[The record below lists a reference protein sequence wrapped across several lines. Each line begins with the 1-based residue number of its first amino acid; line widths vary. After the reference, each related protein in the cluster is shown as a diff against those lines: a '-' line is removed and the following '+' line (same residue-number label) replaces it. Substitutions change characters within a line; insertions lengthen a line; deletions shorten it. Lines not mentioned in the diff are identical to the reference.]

1 MADKLV
7 AAASREAWRGR
18 MIKVSVDTVK
28 LPNGHTV
35 DLEIVRHPGAAAV
48 VPVDGEGNVVLVKQV
63 RYATG
68 GWLLEVPAGK
78 LDAGEAP
85 EACAAREL
93 VEETGLR
100 AGKLIAM
107 GAIFTTP
114 GFSDERIWLYVAT
127 DLQPAPQ
134 ALEDDEVLTLERMPL
149 REALEK
155 ALTGEIDDAKS
166 VCALMRAPRFLY
178 G

>member
-1 MADKLV
+1 MADELSLT
-7 AAASREAWRGR
+7 ASREAWQGR
-18 MIKVSVDTVK
+18 MIKVTVDTVK
-28 LPNGHTV
+28 LPNGHTT

-48 VPVDGEGNVVLVKQV
+48 VPVDGEGNVVLVKQI

-85 EACAAREL
+85 EVCAAREL

-100 AGKLIAM
+100 AGKLVPM
-107 GAIFTTP
+107 GAIVTSP
-114 GFSDERIWLYVAT
+114 GFTDERIWLFVAT

-134 ALEDDEVLTLERMPL
+134 ALEEDEVITLERMPL

-155 ALTGEIDDAKS
+155 ALTGEIEDAKS

>member
-1 MADKLV
+1 MADKLAPV
-7 AAASREAWRGR
+7 ASREAWRGR
-18 MIKVSVDTVK
+18 MIKVTVDSVQ
-28 LPNGHTV
+28 LPNGHTT

-48 VPVDGEGNVVLVKQV
+48 VPVDADGNVVLVKQM

-68 GWLLEVPAGK
+68 GFLLEVPAGK
-78 LDAGEAP
+78 LDPGEAP

-100 AGKLIAM
+100 PGKLVSM
-107 GAIFTTP
+107 GAIFTSP
-114 GFSDERIWLYVAT
+114 GFTDERIWLYVAT

-166 VCALMRAPRFLY
+166 VCALLRAPRFLY